1 MHDFHQIT
9 QEIKNSFNSVKN
21 TYDNYSEIQQ
31 KIGGDLINYL
41 LNSDK
46 NSYKNILDLGCGTG
60 MTTQKLLKSI
70 CYKKSYACDF
80 ASNLLLLAM
89 KRLKNFDTVIY
100 NSDFHEVLNKKK
112 NYDLIFSNM
121 SFQWC
126 LDTKIL
132 LSLIYQKLEANG
144 VLCFSIPLDGT
155 FKNLPPQS
163 KNTFNDTNYFKEL
176 FNQVGYKAIT
186 VEEKNIVQ
194 TFPSFIAAVKSI
206 KNTGANVLMSNS
218 KMSRY
223 FPFNKQFAKSEF
235 KLNYKIGFFILKK

>member
-1 MHDFHQIT
+1 MYDFHQIT
-9 QEIKNSFNSVKN
+9 REIQNSFNSVKG

-31 KIGGDLINYL
+31 KIGSDLINHL
-41 LNSDK
+41 LNFDI
-46 NSYKNILDLGCGTG
+46 NGYENILDLGCGTG
-60 MTTQKLLKSI
+60 LITQKLLKSVH
-70 CYKKSYACDF
+70 YKKSYACDF
-80 ASNLLLLAM
+80 AANLLLLAT

-100 NSDFHEVLNKKK
+100 DLDFHEVLNKKK

-126 LDTKIL
+126 LDIKIL
-132 LSLIYQKLEANG
+132 LSLIYQKLETNG

-155 FKNLPPQS
+155 FKNLPSQS
-163 KNTFNDTNYFKEL
+163 KNIFYDVGYFKEL
-176 FNQVGYKAIT
+176 LKQVGYKAIYF
-186 VEEKNIVQ
+186 EENNIIQ

-206 KNTGANVLMSNS
+206 KNTGANVLMNNS
-218 KMSRY
+218 KMNKY

>member
-1 MHDFHQIT
+1 MYDFHQIT
-9 QEIKNSFNSVKN
+9 QEIQNSFNSVKD

-31 KIGGDLINYL
+31 KIGSDLINYL
-41 LNSDK
+41 INFDK

-60 MTTQKLLKSI
+60 ITTQKLLESI
-70 CYKKSYACDF
+70 DYKKSYACDF
-80 ASNLLLLAM
+80 AANLLSLAT

-100 NSDFHEVLNKKK
+100 DSDFHEVLNKKK

-126 LDTKIL
+126 LDIKIL
-132 LSLIYQKLEANG
+132 LSLIYQNLKANG

-155 FKNLPPQS
+155 FENLPSQS
-163 KNTFNDTNYFKEL
+163 KNTFHDINYFKEL
-176 FNQVGYKAIT
+176 FKQVGYKAVT

-206 KNTGANVLMSNS
+206 KKTGANVLMNNGEV
-218 KMSRY
+218 SRH

-235 KLNYKIGFFILKK
+235 RLNYQIGFFVLKK